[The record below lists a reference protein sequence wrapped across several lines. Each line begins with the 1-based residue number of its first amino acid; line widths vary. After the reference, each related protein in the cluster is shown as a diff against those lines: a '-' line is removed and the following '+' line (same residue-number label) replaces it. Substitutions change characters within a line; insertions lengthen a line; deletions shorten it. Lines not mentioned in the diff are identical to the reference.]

1 MTAEQ
6 GRKTR
11 AVLRVLD
18 AELDS
23 LLISIRYGEP
33 LPDGRNPARE
43 LEKLVGTEEAK
54 LFIEDEI
61 AKLAKLRKTT
71 IRALIAQRQEREHVN
86 WK

>member
-23 LLISIRYGEP
+23 LLISIKYGEP
-33 LPDGRNPARE
+33 TSDGKNPARE
-43 LEKLVGTEEAK
+43 LERLVGTAEAK
-54 LFIEDEI
+54 LFIEDEM
-61 AKLAKLRKTT
+61 AALAKLRKTT
-71 IRALIAQRQEREHVN
+71 IRALVAQRQERGHG
-86 WK
+86 KR